1 MQDVPWFPWSAGL
14 KLEVHVFMQLFNI
27 RPYLKDKEL
36 LFACI
41 KLNFKHLVMSVMLFV
56 FYLHD
61 DTNQGHFDP
70 NIKYVE

>member
-1 MQDVPWFPWSAGL
+1 M
-14 KLEVHVFMQLFNI
+14 HLFNI

-41 KLNFKHLVMSVMLFV
+41 KLNLKHLLMSVMLFV

-61 DTNQGHFDP
+61 DANQGHFDP
-70 NIKYVE
+70 NIKYLK